1 MLNIYNQH
9 VDNKDLQFNLME
21 KPSRE
26 RSVSISQSQSHSQ
39 TQVSPGSDRLTLSV
53 NEPVPSGPVAM
64 VAVAL
69 LYYHDN
75 RGKSTLA

>member
-26 RSVSISQSQSHSQ
+26 RSISQSHSQ
-39 TQVSPGSDRLTLSV
+39 TQVSPGSDTVSQ
-53 NEPVPSGPVAM
+53 
-64 VAVAL
+64 
-69 LYYHDN
+69 
-75 RGKSTLA
+75 

>member
-26 RSVSISQSQSHSQ
+26 RSVSMSMMNDQS
-39 TQVSPGSDRLTLSV
+39 LTLRLESHQAVTVSV
-53 NEPVPSGPVAM
+53 NEPVPSWPVAM
-64 VAVAL
+64 VAVADEWRYTIL
-69 LYYHDN
+69 L
-75 RGKSTLA
+75 LQ

>member
-26 RSVSISQSQSHSQ
+26 RSVSISQSHSQ
-39 TQVSPGSDRLTLSV
+39 TQVSAGSDTVSQ
-53 NEPVPSGPVAM
+53 
-64 VAVAL
+64 
-69 LYYHDN
+69 
-75 RGKSTLA
+75 

>member
-9 VDNKDLQFNLME
+9 VDNKALQFNLME

-26 RSVSISQSQSHSQ
+26 RSVSISQSHSQSHQ
-39 TQVSPGSDRLTLSV
+39 AVTLSV

-64 VAVAL
+64 VAVANEWR
-69 LYYHDN
+69 YYIIMTIGVSLPWP
-75 RGKSTLA
+75 RP